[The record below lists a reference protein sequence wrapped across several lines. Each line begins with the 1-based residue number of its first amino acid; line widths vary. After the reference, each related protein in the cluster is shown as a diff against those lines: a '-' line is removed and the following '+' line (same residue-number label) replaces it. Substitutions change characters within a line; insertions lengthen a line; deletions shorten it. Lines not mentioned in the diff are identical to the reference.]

1 MRKIGAYFALAA
13 LTAVIVSPQP
23 AAAFGL
29 RIGPFHIGL
38 PFYWHRHHPL
48 YMRATPNDL
57 TRPDSAQ
64 GASQGQSSV
73 LLYPSL
79 ALPAMFENIFWPAYS
94 SSWPFGYQAIFATA
108 FAKMPPDQDPHL
120 CQPSVDATGIVGRIS
135 AEIAPSADQ
144 MQLLQKLGGALGAA
158 SGYLAKSCPSDIP
171 TQPTA
176 RLQLMQSQI
185 EELSMALDIVRQPLQ
200 DFEQSLNSNQ
210 QAKFAAVAGS
220 PTVAD
225 QNRPD
230 NFALSC
236 GGSPT
241 TIDWSVDQIEQS
253 VQPTDAQHD
262 ALTDVRRA
270 FGKAASDLAS
280 HCPSSSSLPPTAL
293 GRLET
298 IETRLDSTW
307 RAVLSIQVALAG
319 FETKLSDDQR
329 NRLDAMNFAAAR

>member
-1 MRKIGAYFALAA
+1 VTFLDIWSAWIMRKIGAYFALAA

-38 PFYWHRHHPL
+38 PFYWHRHYPL

-64 GASQGQSSV
+64 GASSV

-120 CQPSVDATGIVGRIS
+120 CQQSLDTNAIVGRIN

-158 SGYLAKSCPSDIP
+158 SGYLAKSCPSEIP
-171 TQPTA
+171 AQPTA

-200 DFEQSLNSNQ
+200 DFEQSLNSSQ

-220 PTVAD
+220 PAVAD

-236 GGSPT
+236 GGRRPRSIGRSTRSSNRFNRPT
-241 TIDWSVDQIEQS
+241 RS
-253 VQPTDAQHD
+253 
-262 ALTDVRRA
+262 R
-270 FGKAASDLAS
+270 
-280 HCPSSSSLPPTAL
+280 
-293 GRLET
+293 
-298 IETRLDSTW
+298 TR
-307 RAVLSIQVALAG
+307 
-319 FETKLSDDQR
+319 
-329 NRLDAMNFAAAR
+329 